1 MSDNDSMEMTTPSEE
16 EASGQDLNADTNE
29 SAVKAEAG
37 HSDEAVPKEK
47 ERRGRRGHSESL
59 SGELSVRP
67 PRYRKKVCAFCHD
80 TKLPL
85 DYKRADILVRF
96 VTDRGKILPRRV
108 TGTCA
113 KHQRQL
119 AREIKRARIIAYLP
133 FVEQ

>member
-1 MSDNDSMEMTTPSEE
+1 MSDSDNMEMTTPSEGE
-16 EASGQDLNADTNE
+16 SSGQDLSSDINE
-29 SAVKAEAG
+29 SAVKADAE
-37 HSDEAVPKEK
+37 HSDEAAPKEK
-47 ERRGRRGHSESL
+47 ERRGRRGHSESS
-59 SGELSVRP
+59 SGEPSARP

-80 TKLPL
+80 KKLPL
-85 DYKRADILVRF
+85 DYKRPDILVRF

-113 KHQRQL
+113 KHQRHL